1 MHTKFTSCV
10 VMPESEAIDV
20 GGPTYLGM
28 YSMVMLPPALRPP
41 FLSCWPLN
49 ENASTCEEQA
59 TRAPVTKKANDFMV
73 GDVEEK

>member
-1 MHTKFTSCV
+1 
-10 VMPESEAIDV
+10 MPESEALDV

-28 YSMVMLPPALRPP
+28 YSMVMFPPALRAP

-49 ENASTCEEQA
+49 ENASTFEEQA

-73 GDVEEK
+73 GNVKE